1 MDPSVT
7 TYSSPEL
14 GAVFAQF
21 VIVLFIV
28 RRSYAM
34 SQGVPFSVRRL
45 AVAPGLILI
54 LWTLS
59 ELESILLTPWAV
71 PYLVTVD
78 VTIVI
83 VATLAFSR
91 ITEGMTEVKQGASG
105 EWSFRIGI
113 SIAMLYLGVFLVRL
127 TLTVIL
133 FPSSLEFGS
142 TPGGFPPLPQ
152 QIALGV
158 IDAIY
163 SVSTGLLLG
172 RSMGIARK
180 VRTVRDRLSLPL
192 GA

>member
-1 MDPSVT
+1 
-7 TYSSPEL
+7 
-14 GAVFAQF
+14 
-21 VIVLFIV
+21 
-28 RRSYAM
+28 M